1 MIENLKALA
10 VFAKV
15 VEHRSF
21 RAAARE
27 LELSPSVA
35 SHHVSA
41 LERRLGMSLL
51 YRSTRHLTPTPDGEQ
66 LYASARAMI
75 ENAERGLDVAAGLTS
90 APRGKLRITAPALLA
105 ETRFCQDLAEFAREY
120 PSVQLSVTFSER
132 RHDLLRDGL
141 DLALRFGALEDSSLK
156 MRRLT
161 EMPRSLAAAP
171 SYLRGRAAPRGLR
184 DLASWDIIQLGT
196 RPAELELVPPGKQR
210 SVTLTYVPRIVFDSI
225 VAVREMVIAGLGIAI
240 VPEFMVRKE
249 RRRRRLVEVLPRW
262 RAPAIPVFAVWPGGT
277 PRPSLT
283 LRFVDF
289 IGPRLHALFASEAL
303 EPES

>member
-15 VEHRSF
+15 VEHSSF

-41 LERRLGMSLL
+41 LERRLGVSLL
-51 YRSTRHLTPTPDGEQ
+51 YRSTRHLALTPDGEQ

-75 ENAERGLDVAAGLTS
+75 ENAERGLDTAAGLAS

-105 ETRFCQDLAEFAREY
+105 ETRFCRDLAAFARDY

-141 DLALRFGALEDSSLK
+141 DVALRFGGLADSSLK
-156 MRRLT
+156 VRRLT
-161 EMPRSLAAAP
+161 EMARTLAATP
-171 SYLRGRAAPRGLR
+171 SYMRGRPTPRALR
-184 DLASWDIIQLGT
+184 DLAGWDIIQLGA
-196 RPAELELVPPGKQR
+196 RPPELELVPPGKSR
-210 SVTLTYVPRIVFDSI
+210 PLSLTYVPRIVFDSI
-225 VAVREMVIAGLGIAI
+225 AAVREMVIAGLGVA
-240 VPEFMVRKE
+240 VLPEFMARKE
-249 RRRRRLVEVLPRW
+249 RGQRRLVDVLPRW
-262 RAPAIPVFAVWPGGT
+262 RVPAVPVFAVWPGGT

-283 LRFVDF
+283 LTFVDF
-289 IGPRLHALFASEAL
+289 IGPRLHALFASSA
-303 EPES
+303 